1 MLDLCHCNTL
11 EEWRQE
17 QSGVAAGHQGGLGR
31 WRGDDLRFSC
41 YFINGIFLGKHTAN
55 LESMENKIK

>member
-1 MLDLCHCNTL
+1 ML
-11 EEWRQE
+11 EELRQE
-17 QSGVAAGHQGGLGR
+17 QSGVAVGHQGGLGR